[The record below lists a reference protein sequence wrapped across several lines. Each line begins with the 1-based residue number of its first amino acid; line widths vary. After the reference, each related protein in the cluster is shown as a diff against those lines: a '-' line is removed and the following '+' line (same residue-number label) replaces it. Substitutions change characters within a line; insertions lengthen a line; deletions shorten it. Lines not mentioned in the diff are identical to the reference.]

1 MLSATGMEDTTKTQ
15 AAPCRAPVP
24 APFSPAP
31 LCNIER
37 CTFCKSRDERELAL
51 EYQEKLQRELASI
64 ETDDARENSLL
75 RHELRD
81 LKRKRLETEIAYK
94 EEIIDLTK
102 KYSQEAKEKL
112 TLQHNLLSISKKKL
126 EDHDAEDR
134 AGRDIN
140 WQTEVRDARI
150 ELANKCIALA
160 KKDLQM
166 AKLEEDKEEW
176 RLLYYSTQESGKDQA
191 EQATKRQKCT

>member
-1 MLSATGMEDTTKTQ
+1 MRRPGYA
-15 AAPCRAPVP
+15 R
-24 APFSPAP
+24 PFA
-31 LCNIER
+31 
-37 CTFCKSRDERELAL
+37 RDERELAL

-64 ETDDARENSLL
+64 ETDDAKENSLL

-81 LKRKRLETEIAYK
+81 LERKLLETEIAYK

-112 TLQHNLLSISKKKL
+112 ALQHNLLSISKKKL

-140 WQTEVRDARI
+140 WQIEVRDARI

-160 KKDLQM
+160 EKDLQM
-166 AKLEEDKEEW
+166 AKLEEEKGEW
-176 RLLYYSTQESGKDQA
+176 RRLYYSKRESGKDKT
-191 EQATKRQKCT
+191 EQATKRQKCK